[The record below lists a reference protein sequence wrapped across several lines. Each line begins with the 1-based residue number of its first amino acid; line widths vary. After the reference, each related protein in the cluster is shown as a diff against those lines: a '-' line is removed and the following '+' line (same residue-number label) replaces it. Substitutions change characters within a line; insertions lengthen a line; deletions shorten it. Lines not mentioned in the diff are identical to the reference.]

1 MPYKL
6 SAYDPDL
13 IAFLDDKNRNW
24 ADTQTIPPGNITG
37 EPLSA
42 DSVQI
47 SWTPILDSSDGGY
60 YRIKYATES
69 GGPYTQAGVT
79 DDKNAADYEV
89 TGLSPGTYY
98 FVVETYTPAYENHQS
113 DLTSDPSPEYEMEFT
128 GLPEI
133 NVRTADNTDIPDAA
147 SFDFGTAFLGA
158 PISIIFT
165 VENTGTADLIL
176 TEPVT
181 LPQGFFLLNSFDS
194 TTLSPSDSAFFEVQ
208 LDDTLGTSEG
218 ELSFGNND
226 PDEDPYNFTITGTV
240 DPTPEIEVSVDGA
253 DVSDGG
259 SVEFGDTIVGTP
271 VVKTF
276 TISNSGTADLTLSNP
291 TLPDGFSLDGA
302 FPDSI
307 ATNGS
312 KNFQIRLDAEASG
325 AFSDTLSFDTNDIDE
340 NPFSFALAGTVNA
353 VPEIEVSVDGTDIP
367 NSGSVSFGSTVV
379 GSAIIK
385 TISVAN
391 TGTADLILS
400 NLALTDGFSL
410 VGAFLNDIAAGG
422 TESFQVQLD
431 ADSVGT
437 HSGPLSFDTDDNDE
451 NPFSFTI
458 TGEVNPEPE
467 PEIGV
472 SADGTDIPDG
482 GTVSFGS
489 TVAGSSVVKTFTVS
503 NTGEAALNLSNLAL
517 PEGFSLTGTFPASVA
532 ARGAE
537 DFQVRLDA
545 VSANAYSGPLSFETD
560 DSDENPF
567 SFTITGEVNPE
578 PEPEIGISAD
588 GTDIP
593 DRGTVRFGST
603 VAGSSVVKIFTVSNT
618 GEAALNLS
626 NLALPEG
633 FSQVGTFPASVVAR
647 GAEDFQVRLDA
658 VSANAYSGTL
668 SFDTDD
674 SDENPFSFTITGT
687 VNPTSEPEIGVSA
700 ASADIPDRGTVSFNA
715 TVLGTPIVKTF
726 TIANTGSA
734 DLTLSNLTLPEG
746 FSLIGTFPASI
757 ATGGTE
763 DFQVR
768 LDADSSGTYSG
779 ALRFDNNDA
788 DENPYNFTITGTVNP
803 KAAPEIEI
811 SADSTDIPDGS
822 SLSFGS
828 VVVGNDVTK
837 TFIIRNT
844 GTAALTLGNLTLPE
858 GFSLVGEFSD
868 NIAMGETD
876 RFQVRLDADR
886 PASFSGILRF
896 DTNDDN
902 ENPYDFTLTA
912 EVNPEPVPEIE
923 ISVDGAEILNG
934 GAVSF
939 GDTVVGTP
947 VVKTFTVRNT
957 GTATLTLSNLTLPEG
972 FRPEGEFPDNIA
984 AGGTGSFQIWL
995 NAESPDAFSGVLRF
1009 DTNDTDENP
1018 CNFTLSATV
1027 SPVPV
1032 PEIEVFVDGME
1043 IPDGGSVNFG
1053 SATEGTPLT
1062 RTFIIR
1068 NTGTAAL
1075 PLSGLT
1081 LPRGFSRDDAF
1092 PVNVAAGGKDSFQIR
1107 LEAEIPGSFR
1117 GTLRFN
1123 TGDKDENPYN
1133 ITLRGVVTP
1142 LPTPEIEVSVDG
1154 TVIPISSDVSFEAT
1168 AGISVFQ
1175 TFTIRNV
1182 GTADLRLS
1190 NLVLPWGY
1198 TLVSAFPDNVVAGG
1212 TDSFQIRLDAFV
1224 SGIFDGTLRFASND
1238 ADENPCIFIL
1248 RGAVYPEPVPEI
1260 EIWDGDTDIPDGG
1273 SVAFDSTILF
1283 TPVVKVF
1290 TVRNTGLAYLHL
1302 SNLEL
1307 PEGFSLIGAF
1317 PESIAAGAAD
1327 SFQVQLNAWDTGIF
1341 EGAIRF
1347 DTDDADENP
1356 CNFNINGS
1364 VYPEPVPEIKVWDGD
1379 ISIPNL
1385 GIVEFGSTL
1394 IGTPVT
1400 KIFTVRN
1407 TGTAILKLENLEL
1420 PEGFSLIGIFPYE
1433 VAPGGADDFQ
1443 IQLDAAAE
1451 GEFVGS
1457 LRFDTNDENESS
1469 YSFTVRAAVHPEPVP
1484 EIEVWD
1490 GDTHIP
1496 DLGTTDLGS
1505 TLIGS
1510 PVAKIFTVR
1519 NTGTAMLT
1527 LGIPEL
1533 PQGFSLIGD
1542 FPSQVAAGGV
1552 ESFQTQLNA
1561 AFTGEFSGDLRFETN
1576 DNDEGVYIFSLTGRV
1591 NSEPEP
1597 ETEVSD
1603 GDTDIPNNGVVNFGI
1618 TLMGTP
1624 VTKTFTIRNTGTAA
1638 LNLSGI
1644 DLPEGFDLIGF
1655 FPHKVATGGTDSFEI
1670 RLNASAQGEFEGAL
1684 GFETDDDD
1692 ESPYRFTIR
1701 GTVNSVPEPGIEVWD
1716 GDTEIQAGGAANF
1729 GEAALGMTVTKT
1741 FTVMNT
1747 GTAILT
1753 LDGLELPEGFSLTG
1767 RFPDVIEPGGAD
1779 RFQVQFDAVTAGAFS
1794 GLLSFDTNDSDN
1806 DPYYFNMAGTVRFVN
1821 DIPVITGQQPLSTM
1835 EEAALTI
1842 TLNDLTVNDSDNIFP
1857 NDFTLTVQ
1865 EGAGY
1870 TVAGIV
1876 SDAQDTLSVVS
1887 GDVDGDGDTDLIVG
1901 NDDDTLRMYLNNGTT
1916 NPFNGVVGTEISDD
1930 TRHTSSVILG
1940 DVDGD
1945 GDLDIIAGNYGTEN
1959 RLYLNNGTMDPFGNV
1974 SGTDITEDANHTCS
1988 TALGDVDGD
1997 GDLDMIAGN
2006 EGEANRLYLNNGTDE
2021 PFKNVIGTD
2030 ITPDIH
2036 KTLSVVLSDMDS
2048 DGDPDLIAGNEGEAN
2063 RLYLNN
2069 GTDDPFAG
2077 VAGVDITS
2085 DVHKTHSVVSGDVD
2099 GDGDL
2104 DMIAGNEG
2112 EAN

>member
-517 PEGFSLTGTFPASVA
+517 PEGFS
-532 ARGAE
+532 
-537 DFQVRLDA
+537 
-545 VSANAYSGPLSFETD
+545 
-560 DSDENPF
+560 
-567 SFTITGEVNPE
+567 
-578 PEPEIGISAD
+578 
-588 GTDIP
+588 
-593 DRGTVRFGST
+593 
-603 VAGSSVVKIFTVSNT
+603 
-618 GEAALNLS
+618 
-626 NLALPEG
+626 
-633 FSQVGTFPASVVAR
+633 QVGTFPASVVAR

-957 GTATLTLSNLTLPEG
+957 GTATLILSNLTLPEG
-972 FRPEGEFPDNIA
+972 FRPKGEFLDNIA

-1032 PEIEVFVDGME
+1032 PEIEVFSDGTE

-1107 LEAEIPGSFR
+1107 VEAESPGSFR

-1224 SGIFDGTLRFASND
+1224 SGIFDGTLRFVSND

-1684 GFETDDDD
+1684 SFETDDDD

-1767 RFPDVIEPGGAD
+1767 RFPDAIEPGGAD

-1806 DPYYFNMAGTVRFVN
+1806 DPYYFNMTGTVRFVN
-1821 DIPVITGQQPLSTM
+1821 DIPVITGQKPLSTM